1 MKTPHRRTL
10 TRAIRQILYQPDT
23 IPRPALKH
31 AVPPAMLGLLL
42 LSQPS
47 LAQNQAQPKF
57 VEVPRLENP
66 LAPPIDVGG
75 SAKPAFADIDNDG
88 DLDVFFGA
96 NKYYENKGNATHPI
110 FEERTGKK
118 NPFQKLNNG
127 GSPTLVDIDNDNDLD
142 VFIGG
147 KNAVTYYEN
156 TGDAN
161 QPIFEQRTEEN
172 NPLESVNESGSVLFF
187 VDIDADND
195 LDIFIG
201 NSEYINDEE
210 SSTNTSYGIVK
221 YFENTGNINA
231 PIFEERPETTYP
243 FSRVKDMS
251 NSAPHFVDIDNDDDM
266 DAFIGSSDGT
276 VRYYENTG
284 TAKQA
289 NFIERTEQEN
299 PLNDVNVGDSSA
311 PALIDIDGDSD
322 LDAFIGTGEGV
333 VKYYENI
340 GTSNAP
346 QFVER
351 TKLDNPFGGVVDNDI
366 SLTMADIDNDGDLDA
381 FATKYNEPVR
391 YYQNT
396 GNVKQPNFVE
406 RIEQDNPFNGIKGK
420 KRTYANSD
428 FLPPLALLDIDAD
441 GDLDA
446 FIAGSVVEGQDEERE
461 EITWWINYY
470 ENTGSASQP
479 FFEERIDANPL
490 SSRVVKNKGSH
501 ISKLYFIDAD
511 NDRDFDVFIDFDDYV
526 SDYYENVG
534 SIRQPVFVE
543 RLEQDNP
550 VKNLGIESDDGDGT
564 PVLIDVNNDG
574 NLDAFVRTSQGTVRY
589 YENNG
594 YSEIKR
600 KDEQNPFVDVVD
612 IGYSMPILVDLDNDG
627 DLDAFIET
635 WSSIKYYQNTS
646 NVNQPV
652 FSYPRADFGERLF
665 NQPTLV
671 DIDNDGDLDAF
682 INTSDGMR
690 YYKNEGT
697 ANEPLFIESAKQD
710 NPFFDVEVYDD
721 TTLILADI
729 DDDNDLDAFFNLNY
743 YENVGTVDVPKF
755 ERNDSENPFALVKEQ
770 NEPLVDIDLVDIDN
784 DGDLD
789 SFIGTLSN
797 TMIIKYYQNTGTAK
811 KPFFEERTQ
820 SNNPFY
826 EVKNTDYRAAHITF
840 VDIDGDKDLDAFITV
855 HCIGCNDN
863 NRWYYQNV
871 GTPDNPIFVE
881 KSELSNLLTV
891 SHDELEYD
899 LPRSTWADVD
909 NDGDQDVFISAS
921 NFDFDVV
928 DFIHYYE
935 NTGTVNEARFEKRT
949 KQDNPFAKLNVR
961 LNHLTLADIDNDS
974 DLDAFMG
981 TNSGTVRYY
990 ENSGIINQ
998 PVFLEQTEQNNPLFD
1013 VEVGFDSTPTLVD
1026 IDGDSDLDALIGA
1039 EDGTVSYYENTGSID
1054 QPNFVERTDSNN
1066 PLVAVKVESTSRRP
1080 ILGDIDNDGDIDA
1093 FIRGRKVVIDE
1104 NGEEVTRETIH
1115 YYKNIGTPNQP
1126 EFVDNTEQNQLS
1138 AEINNLDARF
1148 SLTFT
1153 LVDADNDEDLDV
1165 VIVKD
1170 SFTLIY
1176 YENQGN
1182 VDEQPNFSS
1191 VTIEEYYISGEYYSP
1206 LADVFRGISNLA
1218 DLDNDGDLDAFQ
1230 VSSNGVFY
1238 YENITLASNALP
1250 NPYALPKS
1258 GIYNSKREISLNC
1271 IDCEK
1276 IVYTLDGTTDAS
1288 SAIEYTGPFE
1298 ITADTTL
1305 NFAAIDAQ
1313 GHISKV
1319 RTEQYVIDSQPP
1331 ELAITF
1337 PENNQN
1343 IEDLVSIEGSAFD
1356 SETESGLER
1365 IELQMTDGTYYLTNK
1380 GDTPYKSSLTWIS
1393 IPIDS
1398 YDDDFNPIPI
1408 DNNWSYDIDASRI
1421 PSGKYTIKVR
1431 ALDNAGN
1438 VNENTITVKIGL
1450 AFTTLSLDLNSSAIL
1465 QDTNLEV
1472 AGKLIRLPAVET
1484 DLSDLPIVLTITSPE
1499 GENRIEET
1507 VTNSIGDF
1515 KFDVSGFRK
1524 KGIYQLQAAFAGNEK
1539 LEQSESR
1546 PAQLSVGTS
1555 SGYAILI
1562 QGKVNNE
1569 EGLEPHHKTLER
1581 VYKQLKERNF
1591 KDENILSF
1599 NHKAEQVFD
1608 YESNQISNEKNEYQP
1623 SESSIQ
1629 IAIENWAKDRLSGS
1643 PAPLY
1648 LIMVDHGDQEQ
1659 FILNGTEEIITP
1671 TELDTWLNTLEN
1683 SLAESPLNPLEEPRV
1698 VIIGACYSG
1707 SFIEPLSKSGRA
1719 IITSSRDDEVSYKGP
1734 QEVDGIRSGEYFI
1747 EALFQQLGRGEPFK
1761 TAFEKATEST
1771 EFFTHSGAPEFTN
1784 NLNNPE
1790 FLDQAVQHPLLDD
1803 NGDGQGSNVLYAIGD
1818 GQQIGTKR
1826 LGTGLDYN
1834 SNTVSNPAEV
1844 KAVTETQYLEPNES
1858 SALLWLKASG
1868 SVERAMIEIRQP
1880 VAIDSITRQS
1890 GITEQVEL
1898 DIPKRFPTFNRDS
1911 DRYEY
1916 TYQNFDEYGQYHIFY
1931 YVHDQST
1938 MKLDPETGQIMA
1950 SGDISPIKRS
1960 VVYKNIEGNQ
1970 PPEAVNLLYPKDGA
1984 STRTELGFYGEMV
1997 SDPDDDP
2004 VTYTLLIA
2012 TDENFEQV
2020 VYKQEELRVPATY
2033 VDRNVIIND
2042 ERTNDTT
2049 GLKDLT
2055 TYYWKFEA
2063 IDNFGARTA
2072 SEVFSFKPDN
2082 ATNGIFKSNNA
2093 TLNSFSLTVNAEPL
2107 GWYSGTLQPD
2117 GNGTYKVFGFKEIK
2131 KQPKATA
2138 IYYQDSK
2145 KLYRFEPVL
2154 NIHLNK
2160 LKFQ

>member
-251 NSAPHFVDIDNDDDM
+251 NSAPHFVDIDNDGDM

-1331 ELAITF
+1331 E
-1337 PENNQN
+1337 
-1343 IEDLVSIEGSAFD
+1343 IEIDVSNVTARDLQTMPSIQGTAFD
-1356 SETESGLER
+1356 SNTAFGLER
-1365 IELQMTDGTYYLTNK
+1365 LELQVIHDPLYVS
-1380 GDTPYKSSLTWIS
+1380 GDSNSPFTTSLTWLPINLNQDWS
-1393 IPIDS
+1393 VNLEQILPIIPDGDYTVTVRGIDKAGNMETS
-1398 YDDDFNPIPI
+1398 DITITIGEPAPTKLFIKLNSGAIRNNDTLNVTGRLNRIAESDDDISGLSIELIITYEPDGTKIVKQTETMSNTGQYEFIELS
-1408 DNNWSYDIDASRI
+1408 DFTQK
-1421 PSGKYTIKVR
+1421 GKYTFQTR
-1431 ALDNAGN
+1431 
-1438 VNENTITVKIGL
+1438 
-1450 AFTTLSLDLNSSAIL
+1450 
-1465 QDTNLEV
+1465 
-1472 AGKLIRLPAVET
+1472 
-1484 DLSDLPIVLTITSPE
+1484 
-1499 GENRIEET
+1499 
-1507 VTNSIGDF
+1507 
-1515 KFDVSGFRK
+1515 
-1524 KGIYQLQAAFAGNEK
+1524 FAGTTSTPLLAE
-1539 LEQSESR
+1539 SES
-1546 PAQLSVGTS
+1546 SVKSVLVGES
-1555 SGYAILI
+1555 AGYAII
-1562 QGKVNNE
+1562 VQGKTVDE
-1569 EGLEPHHKTLER
+1569 EGLLAHNKTTNRIYQHLVARGFE
-1581 VYKQLKERNF
+1581 E
-1591 KDENILSF
+1591 ENIYYFNYDDTQPGVDDIPSKEAIQNAFADPDLLSKM
-1599 NHKAEQVFD
+1599 N
-1608 YESNQISNEKNEYQP
+1608 
-1623 SESSIQ
+1623 
-1629 IAIENWAKDRLSGS
+1629 GS
-1643 PAPLY
+1643 PGPFY
-1648 LIMVDHGDQEQ
+1648 LIMVDHGGLDGE
-1659 FILNGTEEIITP
+1659 FHIEDEIITP
-1671 TELDTWLNTLEN
+1671 TDINNWLTGLEAN
-1683 SLAESPLNPLEEPRV
+1683 LTNEEALGKPRM
-1698 VIIGACYSG
+1698 VILGYCYSG
-1707 SFIEPLSKSGRA
+1707 SFIPDLSGKNRV
-1719 IITSSRDDEVSYKGP
+1719 IITSAADNEPSYKGP
-1734 QEVDGIRSGEYFI
+1734 KEPDDIRSGEFFL
-1747 EALFQQLGRGEPFK
+1747 EELFQRLGRGTSFK
-1761 TAFEKATEST
+1761 EAFEKATQST
-1771 EFFTHSGAPEFTN
+1771 EIYTRRGGDSTN
-1784 NLNNPE
+1784 TDNLYN
-1790 FLDQAVQHPLLDD
+1790 DDAVQHPLLDR
-1803 NGDGQGSNVLYAIGD
+1803 NGDKQGSNDLSAESGD
-1818 GQQIGTKR
+1818 GPNLAELY
-1826 LGTGLDYN
+1826 LGTGAEILTNAPD
-1834 SNTVSNPAEV
+1834 SVADIVSVTDTVFLTPDESAANLYIEV
-1844 KAVTETQYLEPNES
+1844 NNANRVNQAPVDIRKPSLE
-1858 SALLWLKASG
+1858 L
-1868 SVERAMIEIRQP
+1868 
-1880 VAIDSITRQS
+1880 
-1890 GITEQVEL
+1890 ITE
-1898 DIPKRFPTFNRDS
+1898 
-1911 DRYEY
+1911 DREY
-1916 TYQNFDEYGQYHIFY
+1916 TVQREIAGEGLIRVDGDLRCSNVTHFCDKEVDVFDEPGKYEIFY
-1931 YVHDQST
+1931 FVRDN
-1938 MKLDPETGQIMA
+1938 KKDE
-1950 SGDISPIKRS
+1950 ISPIKRS
-1960 VVYKNIEGNQ
+1960 VVYKNKEGNQ
-1970 PPEAVNLLYPKDGA
+1970 PPEAVNLLYPEDGT
-1984 STRTELGFYGEMV
+1984 STRTVLGFYGEMA
-1997 SDPDDDP
+1997 SDPDGDP
-2004 VTYTLLIA
+2004 ITYTLSIA

-2033 VDRNVIIND
+2033 LDRNVIIND
-2042 ERTNDTT
+2042 ERTDDST

-2072 SEVFSFKPDN
+2072 SEVFSKFKTDN

-2093 TLNSFSLTVNAEPL
+2093 ILSSIPILAVNAYQL

-2117 GNGTYKVFGFKEIK
+2117 GNRIIYTVVGLRAIEPQPNNITAFYNQGTG
-2131 KQPKATA
+2131 Q
-2138 IYYQDSK
+2138 
-2145 KLYRFEPVL
+2145 L
-2154 NIHLNK
+2154 NIVEQGIIMY
-2160 LKFQ
+2160 LKSDNPLQFQRN